1 LITVWLMS
9 DLKDKVLKIVGR
21 VMDVPAGR
29 LDEQSS
35 MDTLEKWDSLR
46 HMNLVLAL
54 EEEFGVSFTD
64 EEIVEMLSVEIIIET
79 LKSSV

>member
-1 LITVWLMS
+1 M
-9 DLKDKVLKIVGR
+9 KDKVLKIVGR